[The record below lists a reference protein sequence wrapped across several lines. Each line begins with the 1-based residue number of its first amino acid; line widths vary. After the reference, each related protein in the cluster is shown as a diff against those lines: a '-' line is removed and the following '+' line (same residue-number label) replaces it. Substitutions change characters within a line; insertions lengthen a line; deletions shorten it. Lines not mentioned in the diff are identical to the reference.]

1 MKEADKV
8 LKIKQLMQHYSFNQS
23 EFADFTGL
31 HQVSV
36 SKILSGERTCGSGVT
51 SKILLAFD
59 KINPAW
65 FNGDSDEMF
74 KPGHTVDSGDITI
87 TGNNNSHI
95 GHGNNYAG
103 TASTPAIITIP
114 DGYSSIEMECPSCG
128 TVIEVPDT
136 AILPLVPPEIAKK
149 PDLNLESFR
158 NNCPQQMEEV
168 DLRQVWGKGVFL
180 MRVDTRAMEPEYREG
195 TFLVLRRLKDLSY
208 ARPDGS
214 AYVIDTMR
222 PHTLF
227 RYLSKERDG
236 TYVLNADNDK
246 RGPMYLNAED
256 IINIYDIVGS
266 FRIGR

>member
-1 MKEADKV
+1 MGTTVKQRLARFAEFRNLSISKFESLCGLGNGYV
-8 LKIKQLMQHYSFNQS
+8 GKLKS
-23 EFADFTGL
+23 EPG
-31 HQVSV
+31 
-36 SKILSGERTCGSGVT
+36 SKKLDDILRAFPELNRDWLLYGEG
-51 SKILLAFD
+51 
-59 KINPAW
+59 
-65 FNGDSDEMF
+65 EML
-74 KPGHTVDSGDITI
+74 KPSTTTNSGDITI

-103 TASTPAIITIP
+103 TASTPAIITTQ
-114 DGYSSIEMECPSCG
+114 DNTMAMECPSCG

-136 AILPLVPPEIAKK
+136 AILPLVPPEVAKR
-149 PDLNLESFR
+149 PDLNLENFR
-158 NNCPQQMEEV
+158 NNCPQEMDEV

-195 TFLVLRRLKDLSY
+195 TFLVLRRLRDLTY

-246 RGPMYLNAED
+246 RGPMYLNAAD